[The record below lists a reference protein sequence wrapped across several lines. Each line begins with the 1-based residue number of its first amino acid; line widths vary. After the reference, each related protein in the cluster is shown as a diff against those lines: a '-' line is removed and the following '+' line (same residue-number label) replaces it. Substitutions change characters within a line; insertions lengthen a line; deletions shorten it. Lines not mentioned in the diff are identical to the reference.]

1 MKVAIRNVP
10 ASLTGP
16 GTRPRFS
23 QSAAIAAFRCCLP
36 GEARCAINQRTMENR
51 NNNPTSAYIHS
62 GPWIDTAPRVYRNA
76 PATTR
81 VPTRFSL
88 TLSRLKSARVRHTMR
103 SRMTRKGRFAAMAAV
118 IGLPV
123 SILVSWTVVLPL
135 VQSPAMPWHMYKASE
150 LKALPEASLAYP
162 GSTFVSQS
170 QQDEESRGFEPPQQA
185 ELRMDRLFTGSPQH
199 VEPWYRSQLELRGWS
214 PATPRPAYVWIKG
227 HYSFVLAVC
236 GDGADAYFYKPG
248 PCTGR
253 FEVQLLAA

>member
-1 MKVAIRNVP
+1 V
-10 ASLTGP
+10 
-16 GTRPRFS
+16 
-23 QSAAIAAFRCCLP
+23 
-36 GEARCAINQRTMENR
+36 
-51 NNNPTSAYIHS
+51 
-62 GPWIDTAPRVYRNA
+62 
-76 PATTR
+76 
-81 VPTRFSL
+81 
-88 TLSRLKSARVRHTMR
+88 
-103 SRMTRKGRFAAMAAV
+103 TRKGRFAAMAAV

-185 ELRMDRLFTGSPQH
+185 ELRMDRLFTGSPQD

-214 PATPRPAYVWIKG
+214 PSTPRPAYVWIRG

-236 GDGADAYFYKPG
+236 GDGGDAYFYKPG

-253 FEVQLLAA
+253 FEVQLLAV